1 MALDRAKAVLA
12 SNTNKGNVL
21 SPTSGVTYT
30 VKCPSGCSG
39 GTSTVYQVK
48 VEISKTESTI
58 FAAVLDV
65 TGIADK
71 VTAVAEASANSNGMS
86 CVKPW
91 FIPNTVLDTFSTPCD
106 ANTAGHVLI
115 SSNAVTTYAKNNFGA
130 PIQAKAQD
138 SANAL
143 QPSQFFEIKMG
154 ANGGKSAYNDA
165 ISGCSTVQ
173 FQCQSSYETL
183 TGNSM
188 GPTSQGVCSLITGD
202 KNCNGTT
209 PDSYAGNGLFNWGDG
224 SGLHDTSK
232 ALVYAPVVDLA
243 SITNFCPTNQLPN
256 SNTPVPV
263 VGFAQLFIGGAD
275 KNADSIT
282 AYILNVFACGPTS
295 GTDTSNT
302 GTPVPLRLVRTQ

>member
-1 MALDRAKAVLA
+1 MGSALSA
-12 SNTNKGNVL
+12 
-21 SPTSGVTYT
+21 TSGVTYT

-48 VEISKTESTI
+48 VEISRTESTV

-65 TGIADK
+65 TGVADK
-71 VTAVAEASANSNGMS
+71 VTAVAEVAANSNGMS
-86 CVKPW
+86 CIKPW
-91 FIPNTVLDTFSTPCD
+91 FIPNTVLDTANTPCN
-106 ANTAGHVLI
+106 ANTAGNVLI
-115 SSNAVTTYAKNNFGA
+115 SGTTVTQYAKNNLGTS
-130 PIQAKAQD
+130 IQAKAQD

-154 ANGGKSAYNDA
+154 ASGKSAYSDA

-188 GPTSQGVCSLITGD
+188 GPTVQGVCSLITGD
-202 KNCNGTT
+202 KNCNGST
-209 PDSYAGNGLFNWGDG
+209 PDSYSGNGLFNWGDG
-224 SGLHDTSK
+224 SGIHDTSK
-232 ALVYAPVVDLA
+232 ALVYAPIVDLT
-243 SITNFCPTNQLPN
+243 SITNFCPTNQLPT

-282 AYILNVFACGPTS
+282 AFILNVFACGPSS
-295 GTDTSNT
+295 GSDTSNT